1 MQGGEAGIE
10 GRRQFGSTPSQFSQ
24 HFHHTILAFTYIHT
38 CSALRFT
45 SVILGFLGVLDPLAP
60 LTSLP
65 SSSSLT
71 FLVVFGLPRSFW
83 RPFIF
88 LAPLAPSSSLFT
100 SFSSLVPPPNLPFR
114 LRTRYIHPM
123 QHLKIDASLLRR
135 AREPDGAGLI
145 LFYNLLYAD
154 RGWVLPDHL
163 APVCQALADVRIKKL
178 MLILG
183 PGNGKSQLLSTTF
196 PIWALGHDPSLTIL
210 GISGAENLMHGFI
223 QGAMEL
229 IEYSPVYKAIFPAV
243 RPDKNAGWSTQR
255 GIFVTGRSPGIPDA
269 SFFGAGIGSKALA
282 GKHAKLII
290 LDDVHTDGNSQT
302 PEQCEGVR
310 RLYYNTILGRAD
322 PMGAR
327 FILAGRRWH
336 ENDLYGHLMQTEEWV
351 TMILPAFRDGVKELY
366 FDVLVPD
373 GLKCVFTDN

>member
-1 MQGGEAGIE
+1 
-10 GRRQFGSTPSQFSQ
+10 
-24 HFHHTILAFTYIHT
+24 
-38 CSALRFT
+38 
-45 SVILGFLGVLDPLAP
+45 
-60 LTSLP
+60 
-65 SSSSLT
+65 
-71 FLVVFGLPRSFW
+71 
-83 RPFIF
+83 
-88 LAPLAPSSSLFT
+88 
-100 SFSSLVPPPNLPFR
+100 
-114 LRTRYIHPM
+114 M